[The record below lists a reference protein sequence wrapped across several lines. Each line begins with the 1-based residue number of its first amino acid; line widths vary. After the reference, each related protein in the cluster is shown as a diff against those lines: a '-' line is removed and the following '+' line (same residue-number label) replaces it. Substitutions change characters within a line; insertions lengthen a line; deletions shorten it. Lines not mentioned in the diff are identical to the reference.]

1 MSEFHRALELLA
13 DLKHPLFVRMYAEKR
28 PLPMALGIAKT
39 VLNQSDALRH
49 RAIKNSIKSLTN
61 SPQYL
66 DALKAEGAKR
76 YDLAGNPVGP
86 VSSDHQTAAR
96 ERLKI
101 MHRRKHPP
109 QPKG

>member
-13 DLKHPLFVRMYAEKR
+13 DLGHPLFMRMNAEHR
-28 PLPMALGIAKT
+28 AVPMAIGIAKT
-39 VLNQSDALRH
+39 VLDNIDTLR
-49 RAIKNSIKSLTN
+49 RPAVKRSIRSLTN
-61 SPQYL
+61 SYQYL

-76 YDLAGNPVGP
+76 HDLAGNPVGP